1 MLFFVGHHNRVGGGD
16 DESNGE
22 ALTGMDAALLR
33 GILVPVTGPLAR
45 HVNGFNAQDVA
56 NTLWA
61 LPKLLA
67 LSDSGKG
74 GGKGGDG
81 GEEDGGNGG
90 TVAVAAGLWRS
101 LLEQATDKVR
111 GRENRERGER

>member
-1 MLFFVGHHNRVGGGD
+1 M
-16 DESNGE
+16 
-22 ALTGMDAALLR
+22 
-33 GILVPVTGPLAR
+33 
-45 HVNGFNAQDVA
+45 
-56 NTLWA
+56 
-61 LPKLLA
+61 LA

-111 GRENRERGER
+111 GRENRERGEG